1 MLVERIKRLGGFGI
15 ALCKCGHLSSDHGS
29 RLTPVDKNHTLREY
43 NHGGCCEC
51 ACSMFTFH
59 RYVSLEDAAAII
71 REKETQKT
79 RR

>member
-1 MLVERIKRLGGFGI
+1 MLIERVKRLGGFGI

-29 RLTPVDKNHTLREY
+29 RFTPVDKNRTLREH

-51 ACSMFTFH
+51 ACKRFTFH
-59 RYVSLEDAAAII
+59 RYVSLEDAAVILNPKKA
-71 REKETQKT
+71 